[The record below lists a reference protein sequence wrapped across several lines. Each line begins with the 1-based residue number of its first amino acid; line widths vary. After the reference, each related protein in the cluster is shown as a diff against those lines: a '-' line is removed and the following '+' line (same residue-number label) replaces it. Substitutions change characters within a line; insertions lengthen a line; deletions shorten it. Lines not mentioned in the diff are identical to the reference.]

1 MTGWRT
7 GKRLK
12 GEGSYRSWAVELRCD
27 DSCSVLS
34 LPSPVIAQSTKDKE
48 LNTQG
53 EGHLQRMASWM
64 PWPQQVIRRQCSPVL
79 KRSIHCDRPLRV
91 QSLVHVWQR
100 CWTAAQP
107 SRSLLYSQLLG
118 LSFVLELGVALLTL
132 LARENRKVWHKVL
145 RIRLQTRLEL
155 DPLKIMLTC
164 MDFIGGGEACQS
176 LCALLFS
183 SLHIV
188 RLYYCAVGSSGA
200 FDWGHWQ

>member
-1 MTGWRT
+1 MAATEPSERPSRRAKTSPFHIAALVSDSVEDWKT
-7 GKRLK
+7 LK
-12 GEGSYRSWAVELRCD
+12 GEGSYRSWAVEFRCD
-27 DSCSVLS
+27 DSCSVVS

-107 SRSLLYSQLLG
+107 SQSSLYSQLLG
-118 LSFVLELGVALLTL
+118 LSFCIRIGCC
-132 LARENRKVWHKVL
+132 LAHFAGTWK
-145 RIRLQTRLEL
+145 
-155 DPLKIMLTC
+155 
-164 MDFIGGGEACQS
+164 
-176 LCALLFS
+176 
-183 SLHIV
+183 
-188 RLYYCAVGSSGA
+188 
-200 FDWGHWQ
+200 